1 MIDEISIRPAR
12 PQDFP
17 VMRAILRDTFEST
30 WQPQITEAAA
40 RRYVETDIG
49 GRFVARC
56 GADMLVA
63 EADGQVAG
71 LLYHI
76 DDFID
81 ALHVPSAFQRRGIG
95 RRLLIRA
102 ERYIAEK
109 GFRQARLETD
119 TFNAQAQAFYKALGY
134 IEMARYPDEEWQS
147 GLTTVL
153 FEKPLGGME

>member
-49 GRFVARC
+49 GRFVARY

-102 ERYIAEK
+102 ERDIAEK

>member
-1 MIDEISIRPAR
+1 MPVCSI
-12 PQDFP
+12 
-17 VMRAILRDTFEST
+17 
-30 WQPQITEAAA
+30 
-40 RRYVETDIG
+40 
-49 GRFVARC
+49 
-56 GADMLVA
+56 
-63 EADGQVAG
+63 
-71 LLYHI
+71 HI

-102 ERYIAEK
+102 ERDIAEK
-109 GFRQARLETD
+109 GFRQVRLETD

-153 FEKPLGGME
+153 FENHSAA